1 MFEGKLRIEPAA
13 PDAEPFLS
21 FDSLT
26 LGEIVRL
33 TNKFSNNLM
42 ARHLLLTLGAERYGP
57 PATLEKGADAIA
69 DWSRA
74 RGTRACPGSRST
86 TARACRVPRASRRSQ
101 MASVLRAAFHSRYA
115 PEFIASLPL
124 AGIDGT
130 LRSRM
135 RDTAAGS
142 VRLKTGHIDGVSG
155 VAGYV
160 ASAAGR
166 TYVLV
171 SLVNDPR
178 CDYGAAEPV
187 HAALVDWIQE
197 TL

>member
-1 MFEGKLRIEPAA
+1 
-13 PDAEPFLS
+13 
-21 FDSLT
+21 
-26 LGEIVRL
+26 
-33 TNKFSNNLM
+33 M

-57 PATLEKGADAIA
+57 PATLGKGADAIA
-69 DWSRA
+69 DWARGRGLALPGLEIDNGSGLSRA
-74 RGTRACPGSRST
+74 TRISALE
-86 TARACRVPRASRRSQ
+86 
-101 MASVLRAAFHSRYA
+101 MASILKTAFHSRYA
-115 PEFIASLPL
+115 PEFLASLPL

-135 RDTAAGS
+135 QDAAAGS

-160 ASAAGR
+160 AGAGGR

-171 SLVNDPR
+171 SLVNDAR

-187 HAALVDWIQE
+187 HAALVNWIQE
-197 TL
+197 GL